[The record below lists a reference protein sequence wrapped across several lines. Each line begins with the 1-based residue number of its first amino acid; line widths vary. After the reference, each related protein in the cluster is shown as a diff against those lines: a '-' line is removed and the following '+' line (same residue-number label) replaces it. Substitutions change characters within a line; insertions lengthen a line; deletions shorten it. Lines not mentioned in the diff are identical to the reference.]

1 MIVRAVTDAGNECPL
16 AGALAI
22 RLREARHDLTL
33 HWLERIVDRVSIE
46 RHRVFPSR
54 DLLDHVPLLI
64 DGIADYLED
73 PSAEV
78 SVDTPVVGKAMELG
92 ALRHAQGFDAYEI
105 LKEYE
110 ILGGIL
116 FSFLA
121 KAADEIPEPCTKS
134 ELLVCGHRLFRAVS
148 IIQQTT
154 TMHFLR
160 LAEEAVAERED
171 RLRAFNRAVSHEIK
185 NRIGTVLGASETLR
199 EIPGA
204 TLEQRDQ
211 LLGVISR
218 SARLMA
224 GTVEN
229 LVALSRTQKDARQHR
244 HVRLPEAV
252 NEACRQVREA
262 AQAAR
267 LDLRT
272 APDLPDVEVSAS
284 VVELCLTNFLANAIK
299 YEDSRKPTHFA
310 EITATVEESGEH
322 GREVVVRVR
331 DNGLG
336 VPVEKRAHLFERF
349 FRAHETVTGA
359 EGTGLG
365 LSIVRETAESLGGR
379 AWAEFAD
386 APAQDGGSVFAF
398 SLPYRRAADD
408 DDMRGRRVEGGD

>member
-1 MIVRAVTDAGNECPL
+1 MIRRALTETATECPL
-16 AGALAI
+16 AGALAA
-22 RLREARHDLTL
+22 RLRDARHDLTL
-33 HWLERIVDRVSIE
+33 HWLERIVERVSID

-73 PSAEV
+73 PAAEV

-116 FSFLA
+116 FNYLA
-121 KAADEIPEPCTKS
+121 NAADEMPEPCEKS

-160 LAEEAVAERED
+160 LADEAVADRED
-171 RLRAFNRAVSHEIK
+171 RLRAFNRAISHEIK

-199 EIPGA
+199 ELGEPPP
-204 TLEQRDQ
+204 EQRDK

-218 SARLMA
+218 NARTMGA
-224 GTVEN
+224 TVEN
-229 LVALSRTQKDARQHR
+229 LVALSRMEKDARQHR

-252 NEACRQVREA
+252 KEASRQVREA
-262 AQAAR
+262 AQAAGVQV
-267 LDLRT
+267 RT
-272 APDLPDVEVSAS
+272 APDLPDVEVNAA
-284 VVELCLTNFLANAIK
+284 VVELCLTNYLANAIK
-299 YEDSRKPTHFA
+299 YADPRKSTCFA
-310 EITATVEESGEH
+310 EITATVEGSPEH
-322 GREVVVRVR
+322 GPEVVLRVR
-331 DNGLG
+331 DNGLS
-336 VPVEKRAHLFERF
+336 VPPEKRGQLFQRF

-365 LSIVRETAESLGGR
+365 LSIVRETVESLGGR
-379 AWAEFAD
+379 AWAEFPEGD
-386 APAQDGGSVFAF
+386 EGGSIFAL
-398 SLPYRRAADD
+398 SLPYRRAQDERAAGP
-408 DDMRGRRVEGGD
+408 RTKS

>member
-1 MIVRAVTDAGNECPL
+1 MIRRAVTETANECPL
-16 AGALAI
+16 AGALAG
-22 RLREARHDLTL
+22 RLRDARHDLTL
-33 HWLERIVDRVSIE
+33 HWLERIVERVSID

-64 DGIADYLED
+64 DGIADYMED
-73 PSAEV
+73 PAAEV
-78 SVDTPVVGKAMELG
+78 SVDMPVVGKAMELG

-116 FSFLA
+116 FNYVA
-121 KAADEIPEPCTKS
+121 NAADEMPEPCAKS

-160 LAEEAVAERED
+160 LADEAVAERED

-199 EIPGA
+199 ELAEPPR
-204 TLEQRDQ
+204 EQRDK
-211 LLGVISR
+211 LLGIISR
-218 SARLMA
+218 NARMMG

-229 LVALSRTQKDARQHR
+229 LLAMSRTEKDARQHR

-252 NEACRQVREA
+252 KEASRQVREA
-262 AQAAR
+262 AQAAGVDVR
-267 LDLRT
+267 V
-272 APDLPDVEVSAS
+272 APDLPDVEVNAG
-284 VVELCLTNFLANAIK
+284 VVELCLTNYLANAIK
-299 YEDSRKPTHFA
+299 YADPRKSTCFA
-310 EITATVEESGEH
+310 EITATVEGSH
-322 GREVVVRVR
+322 GPDREIVLRVR

-336 VPVEKRAHLFERF
+336 VPPEKRGQLFQRF

-379 AWAEFAD
+379 AWAEFPEDQAGE
-386 APAQDGGSVFAF
+386 GGSVFAF
-398 SLPYRRAADD
+398 SLPYRRAQDERD
-408 DDMRGRRVEGGD
+408 GGVPT